1 MCLLERI
8 LSYNNLF
15 MREFTNKAAKLA
27 HKGAYSHDS
36 IDGNFNRIILKIM
49 QLEKSY
55 VKYIFKSLIVFNAHL
70 TDFKQVE
77 EKLKQLLI

>member
-36 IDGNFNRIILKIM
+36 IDGNFNRINLKINVVR
-49 QLEKSY
+49 EVVREVY
-55 VKYIFKSLIVFNAHL
+55 F
-70 TDFKQVE
+70 
-77 EKLKQLLI
+77 